1 VPVYHKAR
9 DCGAKTSRY
18 APSDNLTMVEPER
31 MPRRVSTL
39 RTHPFSTMIRVAGV
53 HAKVRS
59 LPLATAS
66 LTRSP
71 ATASD
76 QGLTGPASEFHI
88 ALWVINLL
96 KSGIDQLAKV
106 RDFEVQNR

>member
-1 VPVYHKAR
+1 MTRGLGTNA
-9 DCGAKTSRY
+9 AKRPTNS
-18 APSDNLTMVEPER
+18 MVDPER

-39 RTHPFSTMIRVAGV
+39 RMHPFSTMIRVTGV
-53 HAKVRS
+53 HAKVCS
-59 LPLATAS
+59 LPLVTAS

-76 QGLTGPASEFHI
+76 QGMTRSASEFHI
-88 ALWVINLL
+88 ALWVVNLL
-96 KSGIDQLAKV
+96 QSGIDQLAKV